1 VAPSAT
7 CGCSRGRV
15 RSSIE
20 ANDLFISV
28 QWHQFSVQV
37 MQAFLTSA
45 ALVGVAESAT
55 RRSYFPLFW
64 QRDFARP
71 YPIIAGILSATLL
84 NHALAGSVGVW
95 LADMVPRPALNWL
108 VSLACIGFGVWAL
121 RTDALD
127 NIPLR
132 TGQAHS

>member
-1 VAPSAT
+1 MASILGASHA
-7 CGCSRGRV
+7 GILNFSRSGRS
-15 RSSIE
+15 RRIG
-20 ANDLFISV
+20 DKT
-28 QWHQFSVQV
+28 QFLSFV
-37 MQAFLTSA
+37 L
-45 ALVGVAESAT
+45 AT
-55 RRSYFPLFW
+55 RFR
-64 QRDFARP
+64 RP
-71 YPIIAGILSATLL
+71 FPIIAGILSATLL